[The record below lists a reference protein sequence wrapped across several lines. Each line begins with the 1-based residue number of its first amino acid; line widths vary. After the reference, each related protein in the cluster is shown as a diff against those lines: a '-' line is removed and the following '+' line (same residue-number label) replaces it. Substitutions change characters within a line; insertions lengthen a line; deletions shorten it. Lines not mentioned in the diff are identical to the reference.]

1 MMIYVIPDKPSI
13 LKYFIYFYGVLDFRV
28 SATFEQ
34 PRFHKNVPLA
44 QRERYWHKI
53 EGVDQWLDSRIKEHG
68 LFQNDWCS
76 HNGDDAPGLTRLTA
90 FEFLQKIVL
99 PRRPPLALKITFNC
113 QIFLMSWLKLGLLGS
128 QRLSW
133 SWWSCWRSLM
143 LWSDYDNW
151 GLVYDQLLYHF
162 FQAFCLE
169 SLKNSHLGTSLLFSC
184 PSPQFSSSYC
194 LFSSSS
200 SFSSSLLS
208 PSSSSISASSSSS
221 AQLTDTEPLS
231 SEWQQ
236 RAQEEL
242 QEKKEWRERDIQV
255 FRRTLEG

>member
-13 LKYFIYFYGVLDFRV
+13 LKYFIYFPWCPRFQSFSDFRAA
-28 SATFEQ
+28 SISRKCTACTKREI
-34 PRFHKNVPLA
+34 LA
-44 QRERYWHKI
+44 QNRRCWPVIGFTHKRTWIVSERLMQSQWRWRPWTYK
-53 EGVDQWLDSRIKEHG
+53 VDSFWVFAEDR
-68 LFQNDWCS
+68 F
-76 HNGDDAPGLTRLTA
+76 
-90 FEFLQKIVL
+90 
-99 PRRPPLALKITFNC
+99 PRRPPLSLKITLNS

-133 SWWSCWRSLM
+133 WWWSCIWWRSLT

-169 SLKNSHLGTSLLFSC
+169 SLKNSHLGTYLLFSC
-184 PSPQFSSSYC
+184 PSSQFSPSYC
-194 LFSSSS
+194 PFS
-200 SFSSSLLS
+200 S
-208 PSSSSISASSSSS
+208 PSSSSSSSSPLSSSSSSS

-231 SEWQQ
+231 PEWQQ